1 MIVLKIFIKGQAN
14 EIGVFNVAKIDRCI
28 STPNGSL
35 QKYDYNKGKIT
46 TISRNMPCDINDP
59 TRLNKNYTSIIESNP
74 ISNAQILKIQRKIA
88 YDQY

>member
-1 MIVLKIFIKGQAN
+1 MYPLFKDFYKGQAN

-46 TISRNMPCDINDP
+46 TISRNMPCDITDP
-59 TRLNKNYTSIIESNP
+59 TRLNKNYT
-74 ISNAQILKIQRKIA
+74 L
-88 YDQY
+88 